1 MKKLGCYVWILMV
14 IGGAILE
21 IIGLMYLPNPA
32 KEGKGLAFTLIGLVM
47 LSSFLV
53 YFGIQGSKLKK
64 ERNNTASYDKEKKI
78 LRVYQ
83 CNPILKTSIAIEPI
97 KHFSIHNT
105 PTKTHFGAVTVGGV
119 TTGGTYTTGGQ
130 RVINTT
136 DKSGYY
142 RLVWT
147 GDIADKNETF
157 EIKTFEIKLSCFFH
171 RLSPLFRLPPFHYSI
186 TAIKPELGNPMNI
199 LAVKQ

>member
-1 MKKLGCYVWILMV
+1 
-14 IGGAILE
+14 
-21 IIGLMYLPNPA
+21 
-32 KEGKGLAFTLIGLVM
+32 M

-147 GDIADKNETF
+147 GEVANKNESF
-157 EIKTFEIKLSCFFH
+157 EIKTINITKEMYEKAKTSNIKDYIIEEKGE
-171 RLSPLFRLPPFHYSI
+171 YSI
-186 TAIKPELGNPMNI
+186 VVVRHIQLSYTELKGVMATFEYSSDAQDKLNQGHPNYEKCKAIVDWLSSSDN
-199 LAVKQ
+199 